1 MIDPRLKHVVA
12 AARRGSFTAAAQSIG
27 VTQSAVTKSIGELE
41 RQVGYSIFHR
51 TSRGAVLTEQGRDF
65 VERAARLLDDARDLL
80 REPGVGEDP
89 YAGVLR
95 IGVCP
100 ASLEWQLVEPI
111 TALINRHPS
120 IRFDVS
126 GASFERMAQQ
136 LRGSAVDVAI
146 GFEDAF
152 ADHAD
157 FERQPLAPLKTTIFV
172 RKGHPLLDISSPTIA
187 DVAKYEYV
195 TPSDSRP
202 YGTRIRDIYESQGID
217 PRTKIHVVD
226 CFPLV
231 KRIVANSNAIGVVA
245 VAYTQTATFQKR
257 FAALDLVSRFPLAPL
272 CCAIRAKW
280 EPKPAVRAFIA
291 ACRAS
296 LSPDSVLT
304 A

>member
-1 MIDPRLKHVVA
+1 MIDPRLKHVLA
-12 AARRGSFTAAAQSIG
+12 AARRGSFTAAAHSIG

-41 RQVGYSIFHR
+41 RQVGYPLFHR

-80 REPGVGEDP
+80 REPGAGEDP
-89 YAGVLR
+89 FAGVLR

-100 ASLEWQLVEPI
+100 ASLDWQLVEPI

-120 IRFDVS
+120 IRFDIS

-136 LRGSAVDVAI
+136 LRGGSVDVAV

-157 FERQPLAPLKTTIFV
+157 FERRPLAPLKTTIFV
-172 RKGHPLLDISSPTIA
+172 RKGHPLLDIASPTMA
-187 DVAKYEYV
+187 DVAQYEYV

-202 YGTRIRDIYESQGID
+202 YGTRIRNIYESQGID
-217 PRTKIHVVD
+217 SRTKIHVVD
-226 CFPLV
+226 YFPLV

-245 VAYTQTATFQKR
+245 IPYTRTAAFQKR
-257 FAALDLVSRFPLAPL
+257 FAALNVVSRFPLAPL

-280 EPKPAVRAFIA
+280 EPKPAVRAFIT
-291 ACRAS
+291 ACRVS
-296 LSPDSVLT
+296 LSPEADLT

>member
-12 AARRGSFTAAAQSIG
+12 AARRGTFTAAAQSIG

-41 RQVGYSIFHR
+41 RQIGYSIFHR

-65 VERAARLLDDARDLL
+65 VERATRLLDDARDLL
-80 REPGVGEDP
+80 REPGSGDDI

-120 IRFDVS
+120 IRFDIS
-126 GASFERMAQQ
+126 GASFERMARQ
-136 LRGSAVDVAI
+136 LRGGAVDVAV

-152 ADHAD
+152 SDHPD

-172 RKGHPLLDISSPTIA
+172 RRGHPLLNVLSPTA
-187 DVAKYEYV
+187 EDLAQYDYV

-202 YGTRIRDIYESQGID
+202 YGARIRDIYESQGID
-217 PRTKIHVVD
+217 SRTRIHVVD
-226 CFPLV
+226 YFPLV
-231 KRIVANSNAIGVVA
+231 KRIVANSDAIGVVA
-245 VAYTQTATFQKR
+245 IQYTQTAAFQRR
-257 FAALDLVSRFPLAPL
+257 FAAVDVISRFPLAPL

-280 EPKPAVRAFIA
+280 EPKPAVRAFIS
-291 ACRAS
+291 ACRVS
-296 LSPDSVLT
+296 LAPDTLLS